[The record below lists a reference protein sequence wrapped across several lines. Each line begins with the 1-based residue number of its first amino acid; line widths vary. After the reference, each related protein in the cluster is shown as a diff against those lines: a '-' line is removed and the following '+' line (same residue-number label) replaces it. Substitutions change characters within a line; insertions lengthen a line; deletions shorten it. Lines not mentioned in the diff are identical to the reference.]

1 MDKNLNMLSYL
12 TTHLLYPKAVVL
24 ILTAL
29 VVFIW
34 AGYFCSTLANKHG
47 FSSLKRY
54 FYYVSYTLGL
64 FVWIISNAYF
74 HTGLL
79 VEWGASI
86 AIAMAVVANLSAL
99 LAFGSAYYFS
109 AQLKAHYTDNKASIW
124 QLSIALAIITMCT
137 IVNLVPGLTIQGV
150 SIEGP
155 SRFILEFGQYTQ
167 PFFIGLLALFALTFV
182 NLLSIKRSSSRIR
195 RTRINYMI
203 LGMTIF
209 MASTA
214 IIQLGFTYFF
224 NDFSLTWLPPA
235 LSISEMLFMGYAIL
249 ASRFYSFRY
258 LCLVSC
264 SLLFTAATYTGIIAL
279 FKPLDYLS
287 TATVIVLLIAIG
299 LSWPYAALMIRS
311 GLSFVLYG
319 SATPP
324 TDKIARL
331 EEEFHNSPSK
341 AIEALARYLGVP
353 SDKLKLLDDYQGA
366 SLYRAYFESHSSP
379 LVIDELEDAIEQTSN
394 AELSNLH
401 SNMNQ
406 MDSALVLPIYE
417 GKNKLSHVLV
427 SSHKQSNVNF
437 SFEELRALER
447 VLKKV
452 QVHINYER
460 KVRQSQA
467 LANSIAHEM
476 RNPLAQVQ
484 FEFESLES
492 KLSCAQTQ
500 YELFHHVKNGK
511 QAINRGR
518 QLIDI
523 ILREVNNSSL
533 DQEPC
538 EATSIRQAIHSAIS
552 QYGFDNQQEFNR
564 LDLKLNHDFVV
575 KINDTLFNFVLFNL
589 LRNAIYYFDSYPNS
603 RIEIRSET
611 GHYENRVIFRD
622 TGPGIPQTLITRIFD
637 DFFSH
642 NKSGGSGLGLG
653 YCQRVMSSFG
663 GGMSCHSI
671 EDEFTEFTLIFP
683 ATTLRIDQITQPQ
696 TAPAASAFTPA
707 GNTATGKDGL
717 NFAPSPSYM
726 ILVVDDKEIQ
736 RTLVKLYL
744 EQLGYGVVLANNG
757 KVAIEIIE
765 SNPIDLVFMDIQMPV
780 MNGFEAASIIRQSF
794 PAIPII
800 ALSGESGEK
809 DLLRMSEL
817 MDGRLSKPTTKDAL
831 DKILQSTLGQVTH
844 S

>member
-1 MDKNLNMLSYL
+1 MLSYL

-29 VVFIW
+29 LVFVW
-34 AGYFCSTLANKHG
+34 AGYFCTTLAKKHG
-47 FSSLKRY
+47 FSSIKQYL
-54 FYYVSYTLGL
+54 YYVSYTLGL
-64 FVWIISNAYF
+64 FVWILSNAYF

-79 VEWGASI
+79 PEWGADA
-86 AIAMAVVANLSAL
+86 AITMAVVANLSAL
-99 LAFGSAYYFS
+99 LAFGSAYFFS
-109 AQLKAHYTDNKASIW
+109 SKLKAHYTDSLTSPI
-124 QLSIALAIITMCT
+124 QLGFALVVIAMCT
-137 IVNLVPGLTIQGV
+137 VINLLPGLTILGV
-150 SIEGP
+150 SIKGP
-155 SRFILEFGQYTQ
+155 SDFILEFGQYTK
-167 PFFIGLLALFALTFV
+167 PFFIGLTLLFALTFV
-182 NLLSIKRSSSRIR
+182 NLLSIKRSSNRIR

-235 LSISEMLFMGYAIL
+235 LSVSEMLFMGYAIL

-258 LCLVSC
+258 LCLVAC
-264 SLLFTAATYTGIIAL
+264 SLLLTATAYTGIIAL

-287 TATVIVLLIAIG
+287 TATVITVLIAIG
-299 LSWPYAALMIRS
+299 ISWPYVSQVTRS

-319 SATPP
+319 SSTPP
-324 TDKIARL
+324 TDKIAYL
-331 EEEFHNSPSK
+331 EEEFQNSPSK
-341 AIEALARYLGVP
+341 AIEALASYLGVP

-366 SLYRAYFESHSSP
+366 SLYRTYFENHSTP
-379 LVIDELEDAIEQTSN
+379 LVIDELEDAIEQTSDV
-394 AELSNLH
+394 ELSNLH
-401 SNMNQ
+401 TNMNQ

-427 SSHKQSNVNF
+427 SSHKQGGVNF

-484 FEFESLES
+484 YEFESLES
-492 KLSCAQTQ
+492 KLNACEDQSQ
-500 YELFHHVKNGK
+500 LFHHVHSGK
-511 QAINRGR
+511 MAIRRGR

-523 ILREVNNSSL
+523 ILREVNSSSL
-533 DQEPC
+533 DQEPS
-538 EATSIRQAIHSAIS
+538 EATSISHAINSAIS
-552 QYGFDNQQEFNR
+552 QYGFENEDEFNR
-564 LDLKLNHDFVV
+564 IHLNIEHDFVV

-603 RIEIRSET
+603 RIEIST
-611 GHYENRVIFRD
+611 KVGHYENHVIFRD
-622 TGPGIPQTLITRIFD
+622 TGPGIPQALLSRIFD

-653 YCQRVMSSFG
+653 YCKRVMNSFG
-663 GGMSCHSI
+663 GGISCRSI
-671 EDEFTEFTLIFP
+671 PEEFTEFTLSFP
-683 ATTLRIDQITQPQ
+683 ASSVRLEEIKLP
-696 TAPAASAFTPA
+696 PVVP
-707 GNTATGKDGL
+707 NEL
-717 NFAPSPSYM
+717 NFSLPTNQELARNDISYTAKSSHL

-757 KVAIEIIE
+757 KVAIEIIQ

-780 MNGFEAASIIRQSF
+780 MDGFEAASIIRQSY

-800 ALSGESGEK
+800 ALSGESGER
-809 DLLRMSEL
+809 DVQRMSEL

-831 DKILQSTLGQVTH
+831 DTILKSTLGQKIH

>member
-1 MDKNLNMLSYL
+1 MLSYL
-12 TTHLLYPKAVVL
+12 TSHLLYPKAVVL

-29 VVFIW
+29 LVFVW
-34 AGYFCSTLANKHG
+34 AGYFCSTLARKHG
-47 FSSLKRY
+47 FTSLKQY
-54 FYYVSYTLGL
+54 IYYVSYTLGI
-64 FVWIISNAYF
+64 FVWILSNAYF

-79 VEWGASI
+79 PEWGPETAATM
-86 AIAMAVVANLSAL
+86 AIVANLSAL
-99 LAFGSAYYFS
+99 LAFSSAYYFS
-109 AQLKAHYTDNKASIW
+109 AKLKTHYTDQKTNLW
-124 QLSIALAIITMCT
+124 QISFALVIIVLCT
-137 IVNLVPGLTIQGV
+137 VANLLPGLTIRGV
-150 SIEGP
+150 TIEGP
-155 SRFILEFGQYTQ
+155 SRFVLEFGEYTQ
-167 PFFIGLLALFALTFV
+167 PFFIGLTLLFALTFA
-182 NLLSIKRSSSRIR
+182 NLLSIKGSSNRIR

-214 IIQLGFTYFF
+214 VIQLGFTYFF
-224 NDFSLTWLPPA
+224 NNFSLTWLPPA
-235 LSISEMLFMGYAIL
+235 LSVSEMLFMGYAIL

-258 LCLVSC
+258 LCLVS
-264 SLLFTAATYTGIIAL
+264 SSILLTATIYTGIIAL

-287 TATVIVLLIAIG
+287 YASVIILLIAIG
-299 LSWPYAALMIRS
+299 LSWPYAAQLMRT

-319 SATPP
+319 SSTTP
-324 TDKIARL
+324 TDKIAHL
-331 EEEFHNSPSK
+331 EEEFQNSPSK
-341 AIEALARYLGVP
+341 AIEALASYLGVP

-366 SLYRAYFESHSSP
+366 NLYRSYFESHSTP
-379 LVIDELEDAIEQTSN
+379 LVIDELEDAIKETSN
-394 AELSNLH
+394 AELSSLH

-406 MDSALVLPIYE
+406 MESALVLPIYE

-427 SSHKQSNVNF
+427 SSHKQEDVNF
-437 SFEELRALER
+437 SFEELKALER
-447 VLKKV
+447 VIKKV

-492 KLSCAQTQ
+492 KLVTASSHSD
-500 YELFHHVKNGK
+500 LLRHVNSGK
-511 QAINRGR
+511 QAIHRGR

-523 ILREVNNSSL
+523 ILREVNSSSL
-533 DQEPC
+533 DQEPS
-538 EATSIRQAIHSAIS
+538 EATSIVHAIHSAIN
-552 QYGFDNQQEFNR
+552 QYGFDSEDEFNR
-564 LDLKLNHDFVV
+564 IHLDLEHDFVV

-589 LRNAIYYFDSYPNS
+589 LRNATYYFDSYPRS
-603 RIEIRSET
+603 HIEIRTET
-611 GHYENRVIFRD
+611 GHYENHMIFRD
-622 TGPGIPQTLITRIFD
+622 TGPGIPQSLLTRIFD

-653 YCQRVMSSFG
+653 YCKRVMSSFG
-663 GGMSCHSI
+663 GGISCHSVPG
-671 EDEFTEFTLIFP
+671 EYTEFTLTFP
-683 ATTLRIDQITQPQ
+683 ASSVRLDEIANQPL
-696 TAPAASAFTPA
+696 TPA
-707 GNTATGKDGL
+707 EAD
-717 NFAPSPSYM
+717 FAAIANPAVNKGELSFAKSSHM

-757 KVAIEIIE
+757 KVAIEIIQ
-765 SNPIDLVFMDIQMPV
+765 SNPVDLVFMDIQMPV
-780 MNGFEAASIIRQSF
+780 MDGFEAASIIRQSY

-817 MDGRLSKPTTKDAL
+817 MDGRLSKPTTKEAL
-831 DKILQSTLGQVTH
+831 DTILKSTLKQEVPG
-844 S
+844 

>member
-1 MDKNLNMLSYL
+1 MLSYL

-29 VVFIW
+29 LVFVW
-34 AGYFCSTLANKHG
+34 AGYFCSTLAKKHG
-47 FSSLKRY
+47 FSSIKQYL
-54 FYYVSYTLGL
+54 YYVSYTLGL
-64 FVWIISNAYF
+64 FVWICSNAYF

-79 VEWGASI
+79 PDWGAKS
-86 AIAMAVVANLSAL
+86 AITMAIIANLSAL
-99 LAFGSAYYFS
+99 LAFGSAYFFS
-109 AQLKAHYTDNKASIW
+109 AKLRAHYTDSHTSLW
-124 QLSIALAIITMCT
+124 QLAFAITIIVMCT
-137 IVNLVPGLTIQGV
+137 VVNLIPGLTILGV
-150 SIEGP
+150 TIEGP
-155 SRFILEFGQYTQ
+155 SRFVLEFGHYTQ
-167 PFFIGLLALFALTFV
+167 PFFIGLTLLFALTFA
-182 NLLSIKRSSSRIR
+182 NLLSIKQSSNRIR

-214 IIQLGFTYFF
+214 VIQLGFTYFF

-235 LSISEMLFMGYAIL
+235 LSVSEMLFMGYAIL

-258 LCLVSC
+258 LCLVAC
-264 SLLFTAATYTGIIAL
+264 SLLLTAAAYTGVIAL

-287 TATVIVLLIAIG
+287 TATVITLLITIG
-299 LSWPYAALMIRS
+299 ISWPYASQVMRS
-311 GLSFVLYG
+311 CLSFVLYG
-319 SATPP
+319 SSTPP
-324 TDKIARL
+324 TDKITHL
-331 EEEFHNSPSK
+331 EEEFQNSPSK
-341 AIEALARYLGVP
+341 AIEALASYLGVP

-366 SLYRAYFESHSSP
+366 SLYRTYFENHSTP
-379 LVIDELEDAIEQTSN
+379 LVIDELEDAIEQTSD

-401 SNMNQ
+401 TNMNQ

-427 SSHKQSNVNF
+427 SSHKQGDVNF

-484 FEFESLES
+484 YEFESLES
-492 KLSCAQTQ
+492 KLNNIKDQND
-500 YELFHHVKNGK
+500 LFRHVHSGK
-511 QAINRGR
+511 QAIRRGR

-523 ILREVNNSSL
+523 ILREVNSSSL
-533 DQEPC
+533 DQEPS
-538 EATSIRQAIHSAIS
+538 EATSIRHAIHSAIN
-552 QYGFDNQQEFNR
+552 QYGFESEDEFNR
-564 LDLKLNHDFVV
+564 IELNLENDFVV

-589 LRNAIYYFDSYPNS
+589 LRNAIYYFDSYPKS
-603 RIEIRSET
+603 RIEIRTEV
-611 GHYENRVIFRD
+611 GLYENHVIFRD
-622 TGPGIPQTLITRIFD
+622 SGPGIPQVLLSRIFD

-653 YCQRVMSSFG
+653 YCQRVMTSFG
-663 GGMSCHSI
+663 GGISCHSLPG
-671 EDEFTEFTLIFP
+671 EFTEFTLTFP
-683 ATTLRIDQITQPQ
+683 SSSVRLDEIKTSPIAPTAID
-696 TAPAASAFTPA
+696 
-707 GNTATGKDGL
+707 
-717 NFAPSPSYM
+717 FAPPINPEVAKGELGFVAKSSHM

-757 KVAIEIIE
+757 KVAIEIIQ

-780 MNGFEAASIIRQSF
+780 MDGFEAASIIRQSY

-809 DLLRMSEL
+809 DVQRMSEL

-831 DKILQSTLGQVTH
+831 DTILKSTLGQEIH